1 MLQNIFSSICG
12 ECGAVRVRSQRKGNR
27 RAKARQAAKLAE
39 IRAALV
45 AAGFSSTG
53 KQAVVLGIG
62 RSTAWTVLNSD
73 KRAGPSASV
82 VKRILSSQ
90 KIPTLVR
97 RKFEEYVQEKS
108 RGLYGHSK
116 ERSMAFSDEFPDL
129 T

>member
-1 MLQNIFSSICG
+1 M
-12 ECGAVRVRSQRKGNR
+12 RVRSQRKGNR